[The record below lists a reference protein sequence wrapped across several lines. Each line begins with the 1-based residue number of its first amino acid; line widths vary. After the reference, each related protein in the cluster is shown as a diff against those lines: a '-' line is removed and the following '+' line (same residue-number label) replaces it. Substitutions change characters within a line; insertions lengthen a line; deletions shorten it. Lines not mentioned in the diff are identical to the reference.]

1 MAAFFA
7 SLPDINEEHRDLVV
21 RYLERNC
28 AESCFLPGVG
38 FGGTMQIKPSFQ
50 KSISMNVAR
59 WKIHRAGVHWLKI
72 FSTTEEFDAWRT
84 ASANA
89 PEASLPEVTS
99 DNALLDEALVDDMI
113 TVHMSSHQLN
123 PFGEPTVLVG
133 YYSPTH
139 RRLSD

>member
-7 SLPDINEEHRDLVV
+7 SLPDINEGHRHSVV

-28 AESCFLPGVG
+28 ADSCFLPGVG

-50 KSISMNVAR
+50 SSISMNMTR

-84 ASANA
+84 ASTTV
-89 PEASLPEVTS
+89 PEVSLPEVTS
-99 DNALLDEALVDDMI
+99 DNARLDEALVDDMI
-113 TVHMSSHQLN
+113 TAHMAMDQLN

-133 YYSPTH
+133 YYSPAI
-139 RRLSD
+139 D